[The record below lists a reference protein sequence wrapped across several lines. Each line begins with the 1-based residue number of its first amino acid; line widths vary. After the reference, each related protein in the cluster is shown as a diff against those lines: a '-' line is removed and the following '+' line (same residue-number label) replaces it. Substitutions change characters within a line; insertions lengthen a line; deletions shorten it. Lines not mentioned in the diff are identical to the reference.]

1 MWSNVKTFKL
11 TFQMCHSC
19 VKEMITNDTAPQHSS
34 LISVDISFCTKHL
47 DIIHNKSHFLCE
59 KQ

>member
-19 VKEMITNDTAPQHSS
+19 VKDVITNDTAPQHSS
-34 LISVDISFCTKHL
+34 LGGY
-47 DIIHNKSHFLCE
+47 IILHKTSLYNS
-59 KQ
+59 Q

>member
-1 MWSNVKTFKL
+1 MWSNVKTFRL

-19 VKEMITNDTAPQHSS
+19 VKDVITNDTAPHHSS

-47 DIIHNKSHFLCE
+47 YIIHNKSHFLCE
-59 KQ
+59 QQ